1 MNARLQHVKV
11 PGVSIAVVNKECTYS
26 RGYGL
31 AVLPDTKATPDT
43 LYYTGSTTKSF
54 TAAAIM
60 MLIADSTNTSNPLKL
75 ETRISSLIDF
85 VVPDDYVTVH
95 ATLEDA
101 LTHRTGMPRH
111 EASYG
116 GPNSTLQELVYRLR
130 YLPMT
135 AEIRQKSQYCNMMY
149 AGLTVVIEK
158 ISGKWLRTF
167 FHERIWS
174 PLEMNKTFLSLR
186 DAKRAQ
192 TERGL
197 DLAKGYYFNNST
209 GKYHEEMYMQTA
221 PLSGAGAIISTVNG
235 YAKYLCAM
243 ITEHPILSKEGHK
256 QLRTPRVI
264 LASEAVAPFAPPV
277 LSALA
282 WNIGSY
288 RDTQII
294 HHSSSVLGFGSYMAF
309 VPTHKWRVIVMA
321 NSDTAS
327 NVLTE
332 KLMFEV
338 FDWLFGTPAT
348 GERMDWVKKHDDDL
362 RKRREVIEKARERL
376 YPNAPSKGSKAIT
389 SPGLRLEQDAGTYWH
404 PGYGEVRMEIGTPN
418 GEPEKVLFADVANKT
433 LAHRLVFEHV
443 NGEHFISYFQPLTK
457 YMSNIVENAV
467 PAEFRIGS
475 DSNVVEMGIR
485 YEALMKDEKIWF
497 KRRV

>member
-1 MNARLQHVKV
+1 VNARLQDVKV

-26 RGYGL
+26 SGYGL
-31 AVLPDTKATPDT
+31 AVLPDTKATPHT

-60 MLIADSTNTSNPLKL
+60 MLIADSTNTSTPLKL

-116 GPNSTLQELVYRLR
+116 GPNFTLQDTVYRLR

-135 AEIRQKSQYCNMMY
+135 AEIRQKSQYCNMMF
-149 AGLTVVIEK
+149 AVLTAIIEK
-158 ISGKWLRTF
+158 ISGKWLGTF
-167 FHERIWS
+167 FRDRIWG
-174 PLEMNKTFLSLR
+174 PLEMKETFLSLQ

-197 DLAKGYYFNNST
+197 NLAKGYYFENTT

-221 PLSGAGAIISTVNG
+221 PLSGAGAIISTVNDF
-235 YAKYLCAM
+235 AKYLRAM
-243 ITEHPILSKEGHK
+243 ITEHPILSKESYK
-256 QLRTPRVI
+256 QLRTPRAI
-264 LASEAVAPFAPPV
+264 LASEAVAPFSPP
-277 LSALA
+277 LLYALA
-282 WNIGSY
+282 WTVGNY

-294 HHSSSVLGFGSYMAF
+294 HHSGSVLGFGSYMAF
-309 VPTHKWRVIVMA
+309 VPGRKWGVVVMA
-321 NSDTAS
+321 NSDTNS

-332 KLMFEV
+332 ELTFEV
-338 FDWLFGTPAT
+338 LDRLFGTPAS
-348 GERMDWVKKHDDDL
+348 GERMDWVKKHDNAL
-362 RKRREVIEKARERL
+362 RQRREVIEKARERL
-376 YPNAPSKGSKAIT
+376 YPNAPPKGSKAIT
-389 SPGLRLEQDAGTYWH
+389 SPGLRLDQYVGTYWH
-404 PGYGEVRMEIGTPN
+404 PGYGEVRMETGTPN
-418 GEPEKVLFADVANKT
+418 GGSEKVLFADVANKT
-433 LAHRLVFEHV
+433 LPHRLVFEHV